1 MQVQKLSLSERF
13 RRLKSGQAAHPEYTA
28 CIIRRWADTPI
39 VDYFAVEGEEKAE
52 KERATLRS
60 ILDISEQEE
69 KGMTYRDMAVC
80 INRMRNQ
87 PGQDHRA
94 PDEAAILLATP
105 LMGCFAK
112 IQEVRNAKAKSK

>member
-13 RRLKSGQAAHPEYTA
+13 RRLKSGQAAHPEYTG
-28 CIIRRWADTPI
+28 CIIRRWADIPI
-39 VDYFAVEGEEKAE
+39 VDYFAIEGEEKAK

-69 KGMTYRDMAVC
+69 KGMTYRDMAML
-80 INRMRNQ
+80 INHMRNQ

-105 LMGCFAK
+105 MIGCYKK
-112 IQEVRNAKAKSK
+112 IQEAKNAAKTK

>member
-1 MQVQKLSLSERF
+1 MQFQKLPLSERLQ
-13 RRLKSGQAAHPEYTA
+13 RLKNGQAAHPEYTA

-69 KGMTYRDMAVC
+69 EGMTYRDMAVC

-87 PGQDHRA
+87 PGQNHRA
-94 PDEAAILLATP
+94 SDEAAILLATP
-105 LMGCFAK
+105 MIGCYKK
-112 IQEVRNAKAKSK
+112 IQEAKNAAKTK